1 MRHQYFALNKPF
13 GYLSQFSDEASHP
26 GLLKL
31 NLGLAKDIYPIGRL
45 DRDSEGLL
53 LLTNDNRLK
62 TEMISPEGA
71 HERRYWVQV
80 EGEPKT
86 QDLHAF
92 ERPMELTIRKNSFT
106 TRPSSAR
113 VLKDLQVPE
122 RNPPIRH
129 RLNVPTAWLE
139 ICLTEGKKQTSSK
152 NDSTC
157 GVSDIAIDSKGI
169 WFFGHRPTGTRSWK
183 DSRINPRRGLPGL
196 EKQLNDAFVH
206 LCNYNLNPHVVFF
219 LLHIRFMRCTGIKKN
234 DSLGSF
240 EHRK

>member
-139 ICLTEGKKQTSSK
+139 IFLTEGKNRQVRKMTAHVGFPTLRLIRKGFGSL
-152 NDSTC
+152 
-157 GVSDIAIDSKGI
+157 DIDQ
-169 WFFGHRPTGTRSWK
+169 
-183 DSRINPRRGLPGL
+183 L
-196 EKQLNDAFVH
+196 ELEAGKIQELTQEEAYQALRN
-206 LCNYNLNPHVVFF
+206 
-219 LLHIRFMRCTGIKKN
+219 
-234 DSLGSF
+234 S
-240 EHRK
+240 

>member
-139 ICLTEGKKQTSSK
+139 ICLTEGKNRQVRKMTAHVGFPTLRLIRKGFGSL
-152 NDSTC
+152 
-157 GVSDIAIDSKGI
+157 DIDQ
-169 WFFGHRPTGTRSWK
+169 
-183 DSRINPRRGLPGL
+183 L
-196 EKQLNDAFVH
+196 ELEAGKIQELTQEEAYQALRN
-206 LCNYNLNPHVVFF
+206 
-219 LLHIRFMRCTGIKKN
+219 
-234 DSLGSF
+234 S
-240 EHRK
+240 

>member
-139 ICLTEGKKQTSSK
+139 ICLTEGKNRQVRKMTAHVGFPTLRLIRKGFGSL
-152 NDSTC
+152 
-157 GVSDIAIDSKGI
+157 DIDQ
-169 WFFGHRPTGTRSWK
+169 
-183 DSRINPRRGLPGL
+183 L
-196 EKQLNDAFVH
+196 ELEAGKIQELTQEEAYQALRN
-206 LCNYNLNPHVVFF
+206 
-219 LLHIRFMRCTGIKKN
+219 G
-234 DSLGSF
+234 
-240 EHRK
+240 

>member
-31 NLGLAKDIYPIGRL
+31 NLGLPKDVYPIGRL

-80 EGEPKT
+80 EGEPQT

-113 VLKDLQVPE
+113 VLKDLQISE

-139 ICLTEGKKQTSSK
+139 ICLTEGKNRQVRKMTAHVGFPTLRLIRKGFGSL
-152 NDSTC
+152 
-157 GVSDIAIDSKGI
+157 DIDQ
-169 WFFGHRPTGTRSWK
+169 
-183 DSRINPRRGLPGL
+183 L
-196 EKQLNDAFVH
+196 ELEAGKIQELTQEEAYQALRN
-206 LCNYNLNPHVVFF
+206 
-219 LLHIRFMRCTGIKKN
+219 
-234 DSLGSF
+234 S
-240 EHRK
+240 